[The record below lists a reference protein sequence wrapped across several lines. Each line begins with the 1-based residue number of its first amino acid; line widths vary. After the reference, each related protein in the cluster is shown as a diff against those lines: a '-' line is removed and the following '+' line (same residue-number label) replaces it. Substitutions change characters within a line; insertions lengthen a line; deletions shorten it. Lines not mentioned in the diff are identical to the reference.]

1 MKMTAGMIGAAVM
14 AAFGTYYFQNKKR
27 NRKRALLCKALATAV
42 PGILLALSLCGIL
55 NGGSESGG
63 ISGWTGGGAVSGWAA
78 GVDLQAAF
86 AGTLAAIVFYMAA
99 DVLLE
104 CRFIW
109 GAVCF
114 GIGHICMAAGFLL
127 SGESVLHPGENGG
140 YVVDGGLLG
149 LALALCAL
157 FAAAAC
163 AALHRYFHS
172 LRKKKLL
179 YPLLVYVLVL
189 SMMAALAVTAGVR
202 IFYLDCYGDFG
213 GMSAAGDP
221 VPAAGGAFFAARGL
235 AAAAG
240 GLCFAV
246 SDVLLGRNRLGKRR
260 STVCGALVLILYYA
274 AVYLFAMRLWL

>member
-1 MKMTAGMIGAAVM
+1 MKMTAGFFGAVVM
-14 AAFGTYYFQNKKR
+14 AALGTYYFRNKKR
-27 NRKRALLCKALATAV
+27 NRKQALLCKALATAV
-42 PGILLALSLCGIL
+42 PGFLLMGYLYGARTGGTAGGIL
-55 NGGSESGG
+55 SGG
-63 ISGWTGGGAVSGWAA
+63 AD
-78 GVDLQAAF
+78 GVTWWPAS

-109 GAVCF
+109 GAVSF

-127 SGESVLHPGENGG
+127 SGESVLYPGKNGG
-140 YVVDGGLLG
+140 YTVDGGMLC
-149 LALALCAL
+149 LALAVCML

-172 LRKKKLL
+172 LKKKKLL
-179 YPLLVYVLVL
+179 YPMLAYVLLL
-189 SMMAALAVTAGVR
+189 SMTAALAVTAGVR
-202 IFYLDCYGDFG
+202 ICCGNFG
-213 GMSAAGDP
+213 GVSAAGDP
-221 VPAAGGAFFAARGL
+221 VPAAGGAVCAARGL